1 MRRNP
6 TPAEAKLWSRIR
18 KRQLAGFK
26 FRRQHIIAGFIV
38 DFYCPTLELIVEV
51 DGPIHRYQPS
61 QDAWRTRILQARGL
75 HVVRFSSE
83 AVMDETEKVLLS
95 LERTIHNRRLVCCPG

>member
-6 TPAEAKLWSRIR
+6 TPAEAKLWNRIR

-38 DFYCPTLELIVEV
+38 DFYCPTLKLIVEV

-61 QDAWRTRILQARGL
+61 KDAWRTRILQARDL

-95 LERTIHNRRLVCCPG
+95 LERTIHNRRQVCCPG

>member
-18 KRQLAGFK
+18 KRQLAGYK

-38 DFYCPTLELIVEV
+38 DFYCPTLQLVVEV
-51 DGPIHRYQPS
+51 DGPIHQFQPR
-61 QDAWRTRILQARGL
+61 QDAQRTRILQARG
-75 HVVRFSSE
+75 VRIVRFSSE
-83 AVMDETEKVLLS
+83 AVIKDTDQVVLS
-95 LERTIHNRRLVCCPG
+95 LQRVIQTLG